1 MITAHL
7 FMTFG
12 FIFTLMFGNG
22 WPGLVSQLRA
32 SEVVPDGVTFK
43 LVFTNGV
50 YEVYMRPN
58 VTPAIPNLTLT
69 SQVTIKVPHRTGD
82 ERFKVSNIKSAVTG
96 TAWLASSRIDAPI
109 EDPTADYISFEVAFP
124 DGNYQV
130 FGWTIDQEVKVFTFQ
145 NSGPCLGVVTLLTN
159 ADPFMPPNSAGTNP
173 GNQIN
178 ILGVSGDNVYIGND
192 DLAETTCPALDPDSD
207 DDGITDAT
215 EGSVDFDQDGLAN
228 DHDIDADNDG
238 ILDQVETVTDTDAD
252 GRPNFLDI
260 DADQDGLP
268 DNVEA
273 QTTQGYLPP
282 SGLDVNQDGLDDAYL
297 LLDAPLDTDDDDRP
311 DYLDQDSE
319 QDGVADVF
327 ESGRGTLRG
336 TDSDGDGLGDGMD
349 TVPGPDVNEAVVD
362 PSIDLPDIDGDA
374 ATTGDV
380 NYRDDDDDNDG
391 LATQSEGADDN
402 GDGAPTDALDSD
414 EDGLPNY
421 LDGDD
426 DNDGRLTRD
435 EGADFNQDEQ
445 PTDAVD
451 NDDDG
456 LPDYLDPALDPMAK
470 RYYQLLPLVSQQR

>member
-69 SQVTIKVPHRTGD
+69 SQVTIKVPHRTSD

-297 LLDAPLDTDDDDRP
+297 LLDAPLDTD
-311 DYLDQDSE
+311 
-319 QDGVADVF
+319 
-327 ESGRGTLRG
+327 
-336 TDSDGDGLGDGMD
+336 GDGLDDGMD

-391 LATQSEGADDN
+391 LVTQSEGADGN

-421 LDGDD
+421 LDDDD

-456 LPDYLDPALDPMAK
+456 LPDYLDPALDAIQAT